1 MKKPT
6 TKSFTHNNSIMV
18 KNINGTS
25 KPTYAI
31 ANLKTKFTTQGG
43 HFSATC
49 QAKCCAKPA
58 SATAHV
64 KFVDQRKTQ
73 QWQLTSVCASHNH
86 HTNKDAFALRKNAK
100 LIAVIDLTKK

>member
-1 MKKPT
+1 
-6 TKSFTHNNSIMV
+6 MV

-25 KPTYAI
+25 KGKYPI
-31 ANLKTKFTTQGG
+31 ANLKAKFQKQGG
-43 HFSATC
+43 HFPSTC
-49 QAKCCAKPA
+49 QAKCCSKVA

-73 QWQLTSVCASHNH
+73 SWHLTAVCASHNH

-100 LIAVIDLTKK
+100 LVAVVDLTK